1 MKLSKTFKG
10 EEETHRLR
18 SALYYLWKTEPEEI
32 AEAEEGVGTRFCRE
46 NQFCFFPPR
55 GRVHLNSARLMEH
68 VMTAQEATKCSCIFF
83 FFWKSTVERRR
94 FLPLGLRSLSAIM
107 NLQFTVS
114 ILFIRPQRLSTS
126 PFICLLCATW
136 HLQGGEGGG
145 RQQDNSIALLTGTWR
160 IVYVEWAR
168 EKKPERLSEL
178 QIMEPES
185 LCDCKKPKNQKQ
197 IGFVLF
203 PPPRQVNTFSGYINW
218 NFWKNASRVNLC
230 FIVSV

>member
-18 SALYYLWKTEPEEI
+18 SVLYYLWKTEPEEI

-46 NQFCFFPPR
+46 NQFCFFPPA
-55 GRVHLNSARLMEH
+55 GECIW
-68 VMTAQEATKCSCIFF
+68 TAPDWWSTSWQRRKPQNVASFF
-83 FFWKSTVERRR
+83 FFLKSTVERRR

-114 ILFIRPQRLSTS
+114 IPFIRPQRLSTS

-136 HLQGGEGGG
+136 HLQDGEGGG
-145 RQQDNSIALLTGTWR
+145 RQQHNSIALLTGTWR

-168 EKKPERLSEL
+168 EKAWA
-178 QIMEPES
+178 
-185 LCDCKKPKNQKQ
+185 
-197 IGFVLF
+197 FVWTANNGTRITL
-203 PPPRQVNTFSGYINW
+203 W
-218 NFWKNASRVNLC
+218 L
-230 FIVSV
+230 